1 MKNIQIIN
9 KKRKGEYIEI
19 VFDYDGKT
27 FFYFQENL
35 GDNKNIYCE
44 TEIQYN
50 NELVYSD
57 KLVTIKKNQNET
69 QKLEINKNIITK
81 ELFLE
86 LQNRKLIYDDF
97 FYDNAYDLG
106 FDFFDYYSKKH
117 KFTPNADLETILK
130 RKDSHKEELLFIIK
144 QNNKYYSGN
153 LKTETGEYIVKNLEI
168 TTCDK
173 SKNKEFVLQMDLKY
187 YQNKTVTGYCYYND
201 DLFVD
206 GIKEAIKQEFK
217 INFDNKKIKKYTLQI
232 DNSHSNNLH
241 LNLIYQNEKY
251 MIRRIPITI
260 NEFRCK
266 IFDENY
272 NLLYEEFDPNDKTKK
287 YRGDGDNYP
296 KEECNYKKKLHSNEF
311 ICLFER
317 INFLDNLG
325 YSGIKTRI
333 NNDFTEY
340 PELK

>member
-1 MKNIQIIN
+1 MENIQIIN
-9 KKRKGEYIEI
+9 TKEMNDWVQI
-19 VFDYDGKT
+19 VFDYDEKT
-27 FFYFQENL
+27 FFYFKENL
-35 GDNKNIYCE
+35 GDNENIYSE
-44 TEIQYN
+44 TEIHYN

-86 LQNRKLIYDDF
+86 LQGRKLIYNDF
-97 FYDNAYDLG
+97 VYDNAYDLG

-117 KFTPNADLETILK
+117 KSTPNADLETILK
-130 RKDSHKEELLFIIK
+130 RKDSHKEELLFMIK
-144 QNNKYYSGN
+144 QNNIYYFGN
-153 LKTETGEYIVKNLEI
+153 LKTETWEYIIKNLEI
-168 TTCDK
+168 TTCDD

-187 YQNKTVTGYCYYND
+187 YQNGNVTGHCYYND
-201 DLFVD
+201 NLFVD
-206 GIKEAIKQEFK
+206 EIKKVIKKEFK
-217 INFDNKKIKKYTLQI
+217 MSFNNKKIKKYTLQI
-232 DNSHSNNLH
+232 DNLHSDHLH
-241 LNLIYQNEKY
+241 LDLIYQNEKY
-251 MIRRIPITI
+251 MIRKIPITI
-260 NEFRCK
+260 NEFRYK

-287 YRGDGDNYP
+287 YRGDGDDYP
-296 KEECNYKKKLHSNEF
+296 KEECNYKKKLHSNGF
-311 ICLFER
+311 IYLFEK

-333 NNDFTEY
+333 NNDFSEY